1 MILSL
6 RLDYGDPFHD
16 EAYSPY
22 EWFQFRVGMDFFSKQ
37 PLFSEVNAIGALWG
51 KRVWQKDNRSL
62 AAGVFQHFDYYD
74 SELRTNST
82 KEVAPYRISEAAAFG
97 GGLIYYRAAEP
108 SSPVDIFGE
117 LYVNGVALGASIS
130 DYMLLEER
138 DYNLG
143 SGYSVKAF
151 SGLAYKK
158 KWALLL
164 NLENYHLFTW
174 KGYDPDID
182 WSTADIASLNVQGD
196 RSNARLTIF
205 STKISYQFQPRWSVV
220 LSNRYF
226 ARHTRYTYYD
236 NVRSSTYDVLLKL
249 CYRL

>member
-1 MILSL
+1 M
-6 RLDYGDPFHD
+6 
-16 EAYSPY
+16 
-22 EWFQFRVGMDFFSKQ
+22 
-37 PLFSEVNAIGALWG
+37 
-51 KRVWQKDNRSL
+51 
-62 AAGVFQHFDYYD
+62 FQHFDYYD

-205 STKISYQFQPRWSVV
+205 STKISYQFKPRWSVV

-236 NVRSSTYDVLLKL
+236 NVRNSTYDVLLKL